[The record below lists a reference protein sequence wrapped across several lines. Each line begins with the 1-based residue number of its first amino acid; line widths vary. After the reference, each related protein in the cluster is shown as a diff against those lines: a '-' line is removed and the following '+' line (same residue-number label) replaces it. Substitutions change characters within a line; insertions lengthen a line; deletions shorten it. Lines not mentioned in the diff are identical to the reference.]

1 MFLSWSFNEGLIP
14 INAKKSKTQI
24 TIQNIRMFN
33 DGTYECHGTTLDAFQ
48 FTAVSRIV
56 VKSEF
61 HVLFA

>member
-1 MFLSWSFNEGLIP
+1 
-14 INAKKSKTQI
+14 
-24 TIQNIRMFN
+24 MFN
-33 DGTYECHGTTLDAFQ
+33 DGTYECHGTTHDAFR